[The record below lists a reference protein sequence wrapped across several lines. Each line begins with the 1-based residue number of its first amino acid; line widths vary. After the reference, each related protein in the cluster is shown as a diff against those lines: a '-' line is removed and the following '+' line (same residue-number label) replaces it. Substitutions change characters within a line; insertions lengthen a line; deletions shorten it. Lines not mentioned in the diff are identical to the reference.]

1 LAYNAIIRYI
11 SRRDHS
17 EKEIRTKLG
26 RFYTAEA
33 VKEAIEKAY
42 EYKWIKDP
50 SELTEIFS
58 RSLHRQ
64 GKGLRA
70 VNVKLKAKGL
80 PEVKKDSELEI
91 EKARA
96 SLARK
101 FKAQEPEIK
110 LDRPQKQKAY
120 RFLANRGFDHE
131 TIMIVL
137 KDI

>member
-1 LAYNAIIRYI
+1 MAYNAIIRYV

-26 RFYTAEA
+26 RWYTPEA
-33 VKEAIEKAY
+33 VQAAVDKAY
-42 EYKWIKDP
+42 EYKWIKDA

-70 VNVKLKAKGL
+70 VNLKLKTKGL

-91 EKARA
+91 EKAQA
-96 SLARK
+96 ALARK
-101 FKAQEPEIK
+101 YKTQDPAIK

-120 RFLANRGFDHE
+120 RFLANRGFDHD

-137 KDI
+137 KI